1 MKRFYQDKTYIFF
14 LIILLTVSYLRS
26 PDIFNDGRF
35 WGEDGVIYFQNAIK
49 NSFFDNFF
57 QIYTPTSGYYNLFPR
72 IVALISSK
80 FSLEIA
86 PLANNYL
93 SYVVIFYIFCLILFN
108 NSFLYENKK
117 EKLVC
122 CCLVLLCPTLVPEIW
137 LTSNNA
143 QTYFGISTLFILYLK
158 DETNF
163 IFKFLN
169 RLTLFIGGLSGVYVL
184 AFTPFYFLKYILF
197 QNRNNL
203 INLIVLSLTLLFQL
217 SFYIYSK
224 INNLMIMRDVNFDL
238 HYLAVFF
245 YNTVAKLF
253 FPKEVIH
260 FLYNLFI
267 NNMITSLGIC
277 LIFIIIFAYIVL
289 ESAKILI
296 RNEKQLIVTSSLI
309 SIFILLISI
318 TFIFSGEYFAGRYSA
333 VPGFVL
339 AIIILNL
346 TFFKRKNLF
355 LKNVYLILSFLIIIS
370 GIYNYRPINDYRIQ
384 YLDCI
389 NNCTKWKDQI
399 KEFRSDKSNNEILV
413 WPYNSEDKLD
423 KFEYQNIMIIDQTS
437 L

>member
-267 NNMITSLGIC
+267 NNMVTSLGIC